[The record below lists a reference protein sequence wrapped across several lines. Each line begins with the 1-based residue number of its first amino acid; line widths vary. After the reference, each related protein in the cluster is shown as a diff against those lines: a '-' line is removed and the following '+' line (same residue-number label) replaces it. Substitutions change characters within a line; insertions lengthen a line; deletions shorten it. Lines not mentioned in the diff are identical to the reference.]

1 MPKSKHQVKRVQLP
15 VQNHSNAMADDQG
28 LGQEQYDIQQAQ
40 LIAYRGQVNSPFED
54 EGGGDV
60 RASVVRQYAQDISDG
75 ESIFVHPRVTCWSPR
90 VVHGQCG
97 SHVQVRVG
105 GEGDQQNKDPQQE
118 G

>member
-1 MPKSKHQVKRVQLP
+1 MTCNKLSSKATAAKFLAHLRMKEEVMFELQL
-15 VQNHSNAMADDQG
+15 V
-28 LGQEQYDIQQAQ
+28 
-40 LIAYRGQVNSPFED
+40 
-54 EGGGDV
+54 
-60 RASVVRQYAQDISDG
+60 AQDISDR
-75 ESIFVHPRVTCWSPR
+75 ESIFVHPRVPCWSPR